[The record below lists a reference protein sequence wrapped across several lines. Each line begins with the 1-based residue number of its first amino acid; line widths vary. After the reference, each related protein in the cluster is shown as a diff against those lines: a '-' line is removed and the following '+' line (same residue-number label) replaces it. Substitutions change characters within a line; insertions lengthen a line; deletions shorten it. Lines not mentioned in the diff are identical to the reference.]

1 MKNWKMEAVILAIG
15 MVLLG
20 LMIRGGINDVKDKER
35 IVTVKGLAEMEV
47 PADKV
52 TWPLMYKDIGND
64 LPALYMNMEKK
75 NQAIVSFLKSNGI
88 TDEEIS
94 VAPSEIIDMK
104 AERYSNENVTYR
116 YNATSVITVTSRN
129 VDKVRKLM
137 SEQTELLKQGIAIT
151 GGDYR
156 YNVSYEFTGLNDIK
170 PQMIEEATK
179 NARAAAEKF
188 AKDSESELGKIKKAY
203 QHHGYGYLLEGYLI
217 NELLKQKKVPYCQ
230 VVEGNEASL
239 ALQRKLHMKISSR
252 YSYWVFDD

>member
-1 MKNWKMEAVILAIG
+1 MKSWKIEAAILAIG

-20 LMIRGGINDVKDKER
+20 LMIRNGVNDVKDKER
-35 IVTVKGLAEMEV
+35 IVTVKGLAELEV

-64 LPALYMNMEKK
+64 LPALYMNIEKK
-75 NQAIVSFLKSNGI
+75 NQAIISFLKSNGI

-94 VAPSEIIDMK
+94 VAPPEIIDMK
-104 AERYSNENVTYR
+104 AERYSNENVSYR

-129 VDKVRKLM
+129 VDNVRKLM
-137 SEQTELLKQGIAIT
+137 SEQTELLKQGIAIS

-188 AKDSESELGKIKKAY
+188 AKDSDSKLGKIRNASQGQFSITNRDSNTPYIKSVRVVTTVTY
-203 QHHGYGYLLEGYLI
+203 YLK
-217 NELLKQKKVPYCQ
+217 N
-230 VVEGNEASL
+230 
-239 ALQRKLHMKISSR
+239 
-252 YSYWVFDD
+252 